1 MLCHITRP
9 DSVVLEVE
17 VDPKANGEDILNK
30 VSVGNS
36 RFKFRFLK
44 LSKHFLIITC
54 SLASYRIANV
64 MYHLECMNTN
74 V

>member
-30 VSVGNS
+30 VSAGNS
-36 RFKFRFLK
+36 HFKFK
-44 LSKHFLIITC
+44 LNKVYVVKVI
-54 SLASYRIANV
+54 
-64 MYHLECMNTN
+64 
-74 V
+74 